1 MNNNQNLSCDLKNI
15 KIQSDST
22 NILFKDITGSFLT
35 LPVRGQIN
43 YDTQNSIIDGEL
55 ELVEFSFPQELF
67 QKTPLKDKFSN
78 FKGSLVFESDLNYFL
93 GKINIE
99 NNLDLNA
106 MGEFYISRE
115 NNTWFLKKLKL
126 IGENSELTINGL
138 LENRERINSYINLKN
153 LDMSRWMN
161 DQKET
166 SLSGLLILDASL
178 ANYTTLDEIDLTL
191 EILEENFLARV
202 IYLLTDK

>member
-1 MNNNQNLSCDLKNI
+1 
-15 KIQSDST
+15 
-22 NILFKDITGSFLT
+22 
-35 LPVRGQIN
+35 
-43 YDTQNSIIDGEL
+43 
-55 ELVEFSFPQELF
+55 
-67 QKTPLKDKFSN
+67 
-78 FKGSLVFESDLNYFL
+78 
-93 GKINIE
+93 
-99 NNLDLNA
+99 

-153 LDMSRWMN
+153 LDKGRWMN

-178 ANYTTLDEIDLTL
+178 ANYTTLDQID
-191 EILEENFLARV
+191 E
-202 IYLLTDK
+202 Y